1 MKPPIVPEKYSLMR
15 KTLFFTICIL
25 LSLVKGSIQMYAQQQ
40 LVIDSLLRI
49 VESTPSD
56 SVRICNLG
64 EVAWLYYNVKPAMA
78 LEYAHQGLKLSEKTG
93 INQGLSVILNTL
105 GAAHT
110 TMGNFDSALVYYERS
125 MDFAEKMKDTLKI
138 AAVKDNISSIYLY
151 KRNYNT
157 ALKLREESNKI
168 YKKAEKTLLLAHGY
182 VWIGNIYLSQ
192 DKFDTALQYYLEAKR
207 IFEKENDLGEAYALI
222 NIGTVYRRMKH
233 YEQAIDN
240 LERSKELFKEA
251 GDLNNVG
258 TSLYRI
264 STIYF
269 DIKDRE
275 KYLETLFEAE
285 EVLTSVGNEYFLSL
299 IYSRLS
305 DEYKLIED
313 YERALFYLN
322 KTLVYGEKSGAQD
335 VTTIA
340 RHGIATIYYAK
351 QEYTTALDYLRK
363 AEQTAVNLKVHLP
376 QIYLDY
382 VRVYSRLNE
391 PDSVEKYVYAYSSL
405 TDSLFS
411 DKTIQAV
418 ADIQAKYDSE
428 KKEKEI
434 AILNLENENFEHELE
449 KLNQKNQIDLLNYRQ
464 SQIENENYRQSL
476 RLAEAERDKQRSEI
490 EVLILNEEIHKQAIE
505 HEKKT
510 QRLMTL
516 GFVIIFLALLVITY
530 FISLWY
536 RNKKKQEEAQLKQ
549 TAAELSRQLMETNMK
564 ALNFQLNPHFIFNC
578 VQTVEYLLKESR
590 TEESMAI
597 LRKFSN
603 LTRLMLESMSKKE
616 ISLERELEIVQFYM
630 DLENTRCNN
639 SFTYSIDVDPSLDIE
654 ATMIPPLILQP
665 FVENSIKHGFAGKDK
680 GNQIKITILPE
691 SNNLLCEITDN
702 GVGFSAGRQAKAPTS
717 GYKKESLGLKLIRDR
732 LQVIN
737 KMHDASSSFTIVDLL
752 TEDNKTKGTRVSLY
766 LPNTSAA

>member
-285 EVLTSVGNEYFLSL
+285 EVLT
-299 IYSRLS
+299 
-305 DEYKLIED
+305 
-313 YERALFYLN
+313 
-322 KTLVYGEKSGAQD
+322 T
-335 VTTIA
+335 
-340 RHGIATIYYAK
+340 
-351 QEYTTALDYLRK
+351 
-363 AEQTAVNLKVHLP
+363 
-376 QIYLDY
+376 
-382 VRVYSRLNE
+382 
-391 PDSVEKYVYAYSSL
+391 
-405 TDSLFS
+405 
-411 DKTIQAV
+411 
-418 ADIQAKYDSE
+418 
-428 KKEKEI
+428 
-434 AILNLENENFEHELE
+434 
-449 KLNQKNQIDLLNYRQ
+449 
-464 SQIENENYRQSL
+464 
-476 RLAEAERDKQRSEI
+476 
-490 EVLILNEEIHKQAIE
+490 
-505 HEKKT
+505 
-510 QRLMTL
+510 
-516 GFVIIFLALLVITY
+516 
-530 FISLWY
+530 
-536 RNKKKQEEAQLKQ
+536 
-549 TAAELSRQLMETNMK
+549 
-564 ALNFQLNPHFIFNC
+564 
-578 VQTVEYLLKESR
+578 
-590 TEESMAI
+590 
-597 LRKFSN
+597 
-603 LTRLMLESMSKKE
+603 
-616 ISLERELEIVQFYM
+616 
-630 DLENTRCNN
+630 
-639 SFTYSIDVDPSLDIE
+639 
-654 ATMIPPLILQP
+654 
-665 FVENSIKHGFAGKDK
+665 
-680 GNQIKITILPE
+680 
-691 SNNLLCEITDN
+691 
-702 GVGFSAGRQAKAPTS
+702 
-717 GYKKESLGLKLIRDR
+717 
-732 LQVIN
+732 
-737 KMHDASSSFTIVDLL
+737 
-752 TEDNKTKGTRVSLY
+752 
-766 LPNTSAA
+766 

>member
-1 MKPPIVPEKYSLMR
+1 
-15 KTLFFTICIL
+15 
-25 LSLVKGSIQMYAQQQ
+25 
-40 LVIDSLLRI
+40 
-49 VESTPSD
+49 
-56 SVRICNLG
+56 
-64 EVAWLYYNVKPAMA
+64 
-78 LEYAHQGLKLSEKTG
+78 
-93 INQGLSVILNTL
+93 
-105 GAAHT
+105 
-110 TMGNFDSALVYYERS
+110 

-151 KRNYNT
+151 KRNYST

-434 AILNLENENFEHELE
+434 AILNLENESIEHELE
-449 KLNQKNQIDLLNYRQ
+449 QLNQKNQINQLNYRQ
-464 SQIENENYRQSL
+464 SLIENENYRQSL
-476 RLAEAERDKQRSEI
+476 LLAETERENQRSEI
-490 EVLILNEEIHKQAIE
+490 EVMTLNEEIHKQSME
-505 HEKKT
+505 HEKRTK
-510 QRLMTL
+510 QLMTL
-516 GFVIIFLALLVITY
+516 GFVIVFLALIVTTI
-530 FISLWY
+530 FIFLWY
-536 RNKKKQEEAQLKQ
+536 TNKKKKEKALLQQR
-549 TAAELSRQLMETNMK
+549 AAELSKQLMEINMK

-578 VQTVEYLLKESR
+578 VQTVEFLLKESK
-590 TEESMAI
+590 TEESMES

-616 ISLERELEIVQFYM
+616 IPLEQELEIIRFYM
-630 DLENTRCNN
+630 DLEKTRYIN
-639 SFTYSIDVDPSLDIE
+639 SFSYSIEVDRDLDTE
-654 ATMIPPLILQP
+654 ATMVPPLILQP
-665 FVENSIKHGFAGKDK
+665 FVENSIKHGFAGKEK
-680 GNQIKITILPE
+680 GNEIKISIRPIQ
-691 SNNLLCEITDN
+691 NNLLCEITDN
-702 GVGFSAGRQAKAPTS
+702 GLGFSATQQAKTPVS
-717 GYKKESLGLKLIRDR
+717 GYKKESLGLKLTRER

-737 KMHDASSSFTIVDLL
+737 KMKNASSSFTIEDIL

>member
-1 MKPPIVPEKYSLMR
+1 M
-15 KTLFFTICIL
+15 
-25 LSLVKGSIQMYAQQQ
+25 GSIQMYAQQQ
-40 LVIDSLLRI
+40 QVIDSLLRI
-49 VESTPSD
+49 IESTSSD
-56 SVRICNLG
+56 SVRIYNMG
-64 EVAWLYYNVKPAMA
+64 EVAWLYINVKPQIA
-78 LEYAHQGLKLSEKTG
+78 LEYAHKGLKLSEKTSHKKG
-93 INQGLSVILNTL
+93 ISVSLNCL

-110 TMGNFDSALVYYERS
+110 TIGNFDSALVYYERRL
-125 MDFAEKMKDTLKI
+125 DLVEQMKDTLGI
-138 AAVKDNISSIYLY
+138 AAAIDNISVIHLY
-151 KRNYNT
+151 KRNYYT
-157 ALKLREESNKI
+157 ALKLREESNNI
-168 YKKAEKTLLLAHGY
+168 YKEAEKTLLLAHGY

-192 DKFDTALQYYLEAKR
+192 EKFDLALHYYLEAKR
-207 IFEKENDLGEAYALI
+207 IFEKEKDSGAAYALV
-222 NIGTVYRRMKH
+222 NIGTVYRRMKN
-233 YEQAIDN
+233 YEQAIEN
-240 LERSKELFKEA
+240 LEKSKDLFEER
-251 GDLNNVG
+251 GDLNGVG
-258 TSLYRI
+258 SALYRI
-264 STIYF
+264 ATIYY
-269 DIKDRE
+269 DMKDRE
-275 KYLETLFEAE
+275 KYLETLFQAE
-285 EVLTSVGNEYFLSL
+285 EVLTNVGNEYFLSL
-299 IYSRLS
+299 VNSRLA
-305 DEYKLIED
+305 DEYKLVED
-313 YERALFYLN
+313 YEKALFYLN
-322 KTLVYGEKSGAQD
+322 KTLAYGEKSGAQD
-335 VTTIA
+335 ATTIA
-340 RHGIATIYYAK
+340 LHGMATVHYARKEYY
-351 QEYTTALDYLRK
+351 TALDYLRK
-363 AEQTAVNLKVHLP
+363 AEQAAVNLKVHLP
-376 QIYLDY
+376 QIFLDY
-382 VRVYSRLNE
+382 VRVFGRLNE
-391 PDSVEKYVYAYSSL
+391 PDSVEKYAYAYESL
-405 TDSLFS
+405 NDSLIS
-411 DKTIQAV
+411 EKTIQAV
-418 ADIQAKYDSE
+418 ADLQAKYDSE

-680 GNQIKITILPE
+680 GNQIKITIRPE